1 MIRVDYKFGRSIS
14 DPEKTILPTILFIDT
29 NHPSFGC
36 LRLGGFALVFGWWD
50 FYFRVMITKK

>member
-1 MIRVDYKFGRSIS
+1 MIRFDYKFGRSID

-29 NHPSFGC
+29 NHSSFGD
-36 LRLGGFALVFGWWD
+36 LGLIGFALVFGWWD